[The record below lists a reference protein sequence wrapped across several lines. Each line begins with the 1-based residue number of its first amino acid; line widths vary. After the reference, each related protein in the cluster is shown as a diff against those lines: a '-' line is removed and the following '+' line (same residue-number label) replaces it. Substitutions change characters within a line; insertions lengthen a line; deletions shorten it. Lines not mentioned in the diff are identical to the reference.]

1 MSKGHK
7 GFPWNHVIG
16 FFLSIALTIFAVL
29 MVQYTDFSKSTVM
42 FIIGTLAILQAAIQ
56 LFMFMHITEGKS
68 GVINIINITYSV
80 FLAVVIV
87 VGSIWIL
94 TTGHAAH

>member
-1 MSKGHK
+1 MASSHK

-16 FFLSIALTIFAVL
+16 FFLSIALTVFAVL
-29 MVQYTDFSKSTVM
+29 MAFYTDFSKSTVM
-42 FIIGTLAILQAAIQ
+42 IIIGTLAVLQAAIQ

-68 GVINIINITYSV
+68 GVINLINMAYSI

-87 VGSIWIL
+87 AGSIWIL